1 MTEPTKAPEVK
12 ADKAPP
18 APKAAAPKTIKVFP
32 VYSPMHDPH
41 TGVTY
46 GETGVE
52 VLALGPRGSSAKW
65 MQVSCVLSSIVGLL

>member
-1 MTEPTKAPEVK
+1 MAEPTKTPEKDEKPV
-12 ADKAPP
+12 AKAP
-18 APKAAAPKTIKVFP
+18 AAPSKKAVKVFP

-52 VLALGPRGSSAKW
+52 VLALDPWVKC
-65 MQVSCVLSSIVGLL
+65 QVDAGKLRVE

>member
-1 MTEPTKAPEVK
+1 MAEPTQTKPAP
-12 ADKAPP
+12 AP
-18 APKAAAPKTIKVFP
+18 APKTAAPKTIKVFP

-52 VLALGPRGSSAKW
+52 VLALDPWVKC
-65 MQVSCVLSSIVGLL
+65 QVDAGKLRIE

>member
-1 MTEPTKAPEVK
+1 MAEPTQTKPAP
-12 ADKAPP
+12 AP
-18 APKAAAPKTIKVFP
+18 APKAAAPKAIKVFP

-52 VLALGPRGSSAKW
+52 VLALDPWVKC
-65 MQVSCVLSSIVGLL
+65 QVDAGKLRIE

>member
-1 MTEPTKAPEVK
+1 MTEAAKAPEKDEKPAVK
-12 ADKAPP
+12 AP
-18 APKAAAPKTIKVFP
+18 AKKTMIVFP

-52 VLALGPRGSSAKW
+52 VLALDPWVKC
-65 MQVSCVLSSIVGLL
+65 QVDAGKLRIE

>member
-1 MTEPTKAPEVK
+1 MAEPTQTKPA
-12 ADKAPP
+12 P

-52 VLALGPRGSSAKW
+52 VLALDPWVKC
-65 MQVSCVLSSIVGLL
+65 QVDAGKLRIE

>member
-1 MTEPTKAPEVK
+1 MAEPTQTKPAP
-12 ADKAPP
+12 AL

-52 VLALGPRGSSAKW
+52 VLALDPWVKC
-65 MQVSCVLSSIVGLL
+65 QVDAGKLRIE